1 MGIWLMKKIRL
12 TINGKEILTKPKTI
26 LQVVE
31 DNHLDEIPTLCFD
44 HRLPPYGAC
53 FLCVVE
59 VEGRR
64 GLVPSCSSM
73 VEEGMVVHT
82 NNEKIHEARKTC
94 LELMLSDHY
103 ADCFGPC
110 KLTCPA
116 GVDVQGYISLIN
128 LGKYKEAIK
137 LIKERNPLPLVCG
150 RICVRECEIACRR
163 GRVDAPVGIDYLKRY
178 VADQYLSEIFVP
190 ERKPENGRRVAVI
203 GGGPSGLTCA
213 YYLALDGYPVTIFD
227 SMPKLGGMLRYGIP
241 EYRLPKEVLDK
252 EIDSIIDLGIEV
264 KTNCRLGE
272 DFHIPDLFKRG
283 YEAVFIGLGAQ
294 QSTGMGIEGEKAE
307 GIIPGIDFL
316 RDIELK
322 GKPSLDGRVVVVGGG
337 NTAIDAA
344 RTSLRVGADEVT
356 LLYRRTIQEMPAHSA
371 EIKAAEE
378 EGVNFIFLSAPTKVI
393 TSNGRMSGIEC
404 IKMSLGEPDASGRRR
419 PVPIKGS
426 EYILHCNYVISAIG
440 QAIDPSGLDKDA
452 KIEITKRGRISVNPQ
467 ILDTSYPGVFAGGD
481 VVSGPATAIEAI
493 DHGRKAAISI
503 HNYLNQNVRS
513 IISEFKSKKDTF
525 GGPDEKEFESIP
537 NLPIQ
542 IMPEIP
548 IAQRI
553 GNFHEIERGLQ
564 EDQAK
569 TESSRCL
576 ECGCN
581 YVYDCL
587 LKKYATQYGITDLL
601 YKGDVNKHKI
611 DDKHPFIV
619 LDPNKCI
626 QCGKCVRTCAEI
638 LDVSALGFV
647 YRGFR
652 TMVKPSMEKPLQAT
666 NCISCGNCISACPT
680 GAITEKLPYKKQ
692 GPWVM
697 EEKTSLCHYCSI
709 GCNLNIKYKTDDLF
723 FVTTSNNSKSL
734 DNGYLCFKGRFGYYY
749 HLNNSDRNVTP
760 KIKKEGRLV
769 DVSWQKA
776 IEFTAQRV
784 MEIRERYGP
793 DSIALFASSELS
805 NEELYLIQKLGR
817 GVIGTNNIGSF
828 ANSLIPKDL
837 NALDETLGITAST
850 NPMMDLKK
858 ADVIL
863 LINSDPTEEHPVLGF
878 TIKNVAK
885 KNLTKLIVARSMEID
900 MVNHADIWLDSRK
913 RTNTVLI
920 NGIMGWIIQN
930 DRQNRSFIDE
940 NTTGFR
946 ELKEMLERITLS
958 EVSNITGV
966 SMEKIRQCGEIL
978 SNPDLNLMIIYN
990 IDSMTERSENDLQA
1004 IGNLLL
1010 LTGKIGKPS
1019 NGVILLREHC
1029 NSQGL
1034 LDMGISQ
1041 KYLPGYIPI
1050 NDIEGIKRLETIWGS
1065 KLGYIPTTNKEEILS
1080 KMSEE
1085 AIKAC
1090 LIFGENPLKDPG
1102 NIKYL
1107 QSCEFLML
1115 QDQFL
1120 TESCGEA
1127 HVVLPGSSILETS
1140 GTYTNFER
1148 RIQRSSR
1155 IFAPKCGRENWQ
1167 VLCQLA
1173 ERFGHTWKYQSPEE
1187 IFKEILKATDLLPEI
1202 GFNEIEAKEI
1212 YWNLPDGSK
1221 NGNDFLFEKGFNFL
1235 DKKGKFQTYSSE
1247 LDIPPYQT
1255 FHYCS
1260 ICEKMEI
1267 FKNRNL

>member
-1 MGIWLMKKIRL
+1 MKKIKL
-12 TINGKEILTKPKTI
+12 TINGKEVLTESQKTI

-31 DNHLDEIPTLCFD
+31 ENHLDEIPSLCYD
-44 HRLPPYGAC
+44 SRLPPYGAC

-73 VEEGMVVHT
+73 AEEGMVVHT
-82 NNEKIHEARKTC
+82 SSKKIREARKTS

-128 LGKYKEAIK
+128 LGKYREAIK

-178 VADQYLSEIFVP
+178 VADHDLSKMFVP
-190 ERKPENGRRVAVI
+190 ERKPENGRRAAVI

-241 EYRLPKEVLDK
+241 EYRLPKEILDK
-252 EIDSIIDLGIEV
+252 EIDSIIGLGIEV
-264 KTNCRLGE
+264 KTDCKLGE

-283 YEAVFIGLGAQ
+283 YEAVFVGLGAQ
-294 QSTGMGIEGEKAE
+294 QSTDMRIEGEKAE
-307 GIIPGIDFL
+307 GIISGIGFL

-322 GKPSLDGRVVVVGGG
+322 GMSSLDGRVVVVGGG

-378 EGVNFIFLSAPTKVI
+378 EGVNFIFLSAPAKVI
-393 TSNGRMSGIEC
+393 TSNGRLSAVEC
-404 IKMSLGEPDASGRRR
+404 VKMSLGEPDASGRRR

-452 KIEITKRGRISVNPQ
+452 KIEITKKGRISVNPG
-467 ILDTSYPGVFAGGD
+467 IMETSYPGVFAGGD

-503 HNYLNQNVRS
+503 HNYLNQNQQKSVMY
-513 IISEFKSKKDTF
+513 EFKSKKDIF
-525 GGPDEKEFESIP
+525 GGPDEREFESIP
-537 NLPIQ
+537 NLPGE

-553 GNFHEIERGLQ
+553 HNFHEIETGLQ
-564 EDQAK
+564 EDQVK

-601 YKGDVNKHKI
+601 YKGDVNRYKI
-611 DDKHPFIV
+611 DDRHPFIV
-619 LDPNKCI
+619 LDSNKCI

-652 TMVKPSMEKPLQAT
+652 TIVKPSMEKPLQAT

-697 EEKTSLCHYCSI
+697 KETPSICHYCSI
-709 GCNLNIKYKTDDLF
+709 GCNLNIKHKADDLF
-723 FVTTSNNSKSL
+723 FVTTSNGKSL
-734 DNGYLCFKGRFGYYY
+734 NNGYLCSKGRFGYYY
-749 HLNNSDRNVTP
+749 HLNNTDRNTTP
-760 KIKKEGRLV
+760 KIKREGRLV
-769 DVSWQKA
+769 DVSWQEA
-776 IEFTAQRV
+776 IEFAGQRL
-784 MEIRERYGP
+784 MEIKKRYGP

-837 NALDETLGITAST
+837 NALDESLGITAST
-850 NPMMDLKK
+850 NPMIELKK
-858 ADVIL
+858 ADVIM

-878 TIKNVAK
+878 TIKNLAK

-913 RTNTVLI
+913 RTNTVLL

-930 DRQNRSFIDE
+930 TRQNRSFINE

-946 ELKEMLERITLS
+946 EFKEMLDKITLS
-958 EVSNITGV
+958 EVSNISGV
-966 SMEKIRQCGEIL
+966 SMEKIQQCAEIL
-978 SNPDLNLMIIYN
+978 SDPDLNLMIIYN
-990 IDSMTERSENDLQA
+990 IDSMTERSENDLRA

-1034 LDMGISQ
+1034 MDMGISQ
-1041 KYLPGYIPI
+1041 KYLPGYIPV
-1050 NDIEGIKRLETIWGS
+1050 NDSAGIKRLETIWGS
-1065 KLGYIPTTNKEEILS
+1065 KPGYITTANNNEEILS
-1080 KMSEE
+1080 KMADG

-1102 NIKYL
+1102 NRRYL
-1107 QSCEFLML
+1107 QSCEFLMI
-1115 QDQFL
+1115 QDLFL
-1120 TESCGEA
+1120 TESCREA
-1127 HVVLPGSSILETS
+1127 HVVLPGSTILETS

-1148 RIQRSSR
+1148 RIQASSG
-1155 IFAPKCGRENWQ
+1155 IFVPKCGKENWQ

-1173 ERFGHTWKYQSPEE
+1173 ERFGHTWKYQSPED
-1187 IFKEILKATDLLPEI
+1187 IFREILKATDLLPET
-1202 GFNEIEAKEI
+1202 GFNEIKAKEI
-1212 YWNLPDGSK
+1212 YWNLPDRSK
-1221 NGNDFLFEKGFNFL
+1221 DGDYFLFEKGFNFS
-1235 DKKGKFQTYSSE
+1235 DKKGKFQTHSSE
-1247 LDIPPYQT
+1247 LDIPPYQI
-1255 FHYCS
+1255 FPYCS
-1260 ICEKMEI
+1260 VCEKMEI
-1267 FKNRNL
+1267 FKDRNL